1 MLKMLR
7 GRTFR
12 TIDAAVLILLAA
24 GWLASLLPGQTTIS
38 TEWEYSAA
46 KLTHPEINA
55 IVPKTGT
62 LSVPVQLVTTAI
74 GGMLDMV
81 VPDESGLLVA
91 PDEPAFFGR
100 SSARAVAAP
109 PTSGE
114 VRPVSS
120 CDEVPA
126 VPN

>member
-1 MLKMLR
+1 MLPAMPIMAMKMTLMR
-7 GRTFR
+7 GSHR
-12 TIDAAVLILLAA
+12 
-24 GWLASLLPGQTTIS
+24 GWPRKGPWA
-38 TEWEYSAA
+38 
-46 KLTHPEINA
+46 
-55 IVPKTGT
+55 T
-62 LSVPVQLVTTAI
+62 LV
-74 GGMLDMV
+74 
-81 VPDESGLLVA
+81 LLVA

-109 PTSGE
+109 PTPGE